1 MNLAQEIRSA
11 AAPEGSVLMWWLSQ
25 AGFVFKTPAGE
36 VVYLDPYL
44 SHAAER
50 LFGFKKLCVTPIEAE
65 DVQTDLMVITH
76 EHADHLDPD
85 AVPIIARNNPRC
97 RFAAPAGCDEGLTAS
112 GVGVERR
119 IVLEPN
125 RSYDLKSAV
134 VHAVPADHGDLSATA
149 LSLLL
154 DFDGI
159 RILATGDTSMRLALC
174 QPLFDLK
181 PDLILPCINGV
192 FGNMNHI
199 DAARMIQHA
208 KPRYAIP
215 CHYWTFAEQGGCD
228 PMGFLHA
235 CNQFCPEVEALLLK
249 PGEAFSIRKA

>member
-1 MNLAQEIRSA
+1 
-11 AAPEGSVLMWWLSQ
+11 
-25 AGFVFKTPAGE
+25 
-36 VVYLDPYL
+36 
-44 SHAAER
+44 
-50 LFGFKKLCVTPIEAE
+50 
-65 DVQTDLMVITH
+65 
-76 EHADHLDPD
+76 
-85 AVPIIARNNPRC
+85 
-97 RFAAPAGCDEGLTAS
+97 
-112 GVGVERR
+112 
-119 IVLEPN
+119 
-125 RSYDLKSAV
+125 
-134 VHAVPADHGDLSATA
+134 
-149 LSLLL
+149 
-154 DFDGI
+154 
-159 RILATGDTSMRLALC
+159 
-174 QPLFDLK
+174 LK